1 MTNEEERFS
10 YFSFLLLLTKNNYKS
25 LISYFKLYQ
34 PIETPLQRKT
44 H

>member
-10 YFSFLLLLTKNNYKS
+10 YFSFLLTKNNYKS